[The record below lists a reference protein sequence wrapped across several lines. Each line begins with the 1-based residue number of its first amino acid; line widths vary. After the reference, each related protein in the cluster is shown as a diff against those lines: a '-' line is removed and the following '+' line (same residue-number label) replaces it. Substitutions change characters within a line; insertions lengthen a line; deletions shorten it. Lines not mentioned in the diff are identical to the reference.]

1 MKCNLSALRRAA
13 LGVVLGSVV
22 VSAQAA
28 APRPIADQYIV
39 ELETPAIGTREHS
52 LGISALVQSVLV
64 KVGGGQVLAQ
74 YQHALLGF
82 AVRMSANQ
90 ATALAKLP
98 GVRRVEPD
106 QIVTASATE
115 SSATW
120 GLDRVDQTALPLDG
134 LYRYPDNGGQGVNVY
149 IIDTGITSAHTEFTG
164 RIGNGQNFA
173 PNSDGLLGGLLG
185 GVLPISLPSLGGLF
199 GSKIDPQNTTD
210 CNGHGTHVSGTA
222 AGTVYGVAKKATI
235 HPVRVL
241 GCSGSGATSGVIAGI
256 DWVAAN
262 RVLPAVANMSLGG
275 SDSATLDDAVNS
287 AIAQGVTFV
296 VAAGNDN
303 ADACSG
309 SPNKVPAAITVG
321 ATTNADS
328 RDTSYSNYGSCV
340 DLFAPGT
347 NITSAW
353 DTSSTA
359 TNTISGTSMATPHVT
374 GAVAL
379 LLGADPGLTPAQA
392 TDELLANAT
401 LGVLSNVGSG
411 SPNAL
416 LYVAH

>member
-1 MKCNLSALRRAA
+1 VAL
-13 LGVVLGSVV
+13 
-22 VSAQAA
+22 AQ
-28 APRPIADQYIV
+28 
-39 ELETPAIGTREHS
+39 S
-52 LGISALVQSVLV
+52 LLV
-64 KVGGGQVLAQ
+64 KVGGGQVFAH
-74 YQHALLGF
+74 YDHALLGF
-82 AVRMSANQ
+82 AVRLSANQ
-90 ATALAKLP
+90 AAALAKLP
-98 GVRRVEPD
+98 GVRRVEQD
-106 QIVTASATE
+106 RVMTASATE
-115 SSATW
+115 SGATW
-120 GLDRVDQTALPLDG
+120 GLDRVDQAALPLDG

-149 IIDTGITSAHTEFTG
+149 IIDTGITATHAEFAG

-173 PNSDGLLGGLLG
+173 PNNDGLLGGLLG
-185 GVLPISLPSLGGLF
+185 GLLPISLPPLGGLF
-199 GSKIDPQNTTD
+199 GGGTDPDDTTD

-222 AGTVYGVAKKATI
+222 AGTVYGIAKRATI

-256 DWVAAN
+256 DWVTAN

-275 SDSATLDDAVNS
+275 GDSATLDDAVDS

-309 SPNKVPAAITVG
+309 SPNKVPDAITVG
-321 ATTNADS
+321 ATTQADS

-340 DLFAPGT
+340 DIFAPGT

-353 DTSSTA
+353 DSGDTA

-379 LLGADPGLTPAQA
+379 LLGANPALTPAQV
-392 TDELLANAT
+392 TDELLGNAT

-416 LYVAH
+416 LYIAP

>member
-1 MKCNLSALRRAA
+1 MTCNVNALRHAVLGILLGSAA
-13 LGVVLGSVV
+13 LSV
-22 VSAQAA
+22 QAA
-28 APRPIADQYIV
+28 APTPIANQYIV
-39 ELETPAIGTREHS
+39 ELDTPAIGTREHS
-52 LGISALVQSVLV
+52 LGLSALVQSVLV

-74 YQHALLGF
+74 YEHALLGF

-90 ATALAKLP
+90 AAALARLP
-98 GVRRVEPD
+98 GVRRVEAD
-106 QIVTASATE
+106 RVMSVNATQ
-115 SSATW
+115 SGATW

-185 GVLPISLPSLGGLF
+185 GLLPISLPSLGGLF
-199 GSKIDPQNTTD
+199 GGNIDSENTTD

-222 AGTVYGVAKKATI
+222 AGTIYGIAKKATL

-275 SDSATLDDAVNS
+275 SDSAVLDDAVNN

-303 ADACSG
+303 ADACTG

-321 ATTNADS
+321 ASTNADS

-379 LLGADPGLTPAQA
+379 LLGANPGLTPAQA

-401 LGVLSNVGSG
+401 LGVLSNVGDG

-416 LYVAH
+416 LEVAR